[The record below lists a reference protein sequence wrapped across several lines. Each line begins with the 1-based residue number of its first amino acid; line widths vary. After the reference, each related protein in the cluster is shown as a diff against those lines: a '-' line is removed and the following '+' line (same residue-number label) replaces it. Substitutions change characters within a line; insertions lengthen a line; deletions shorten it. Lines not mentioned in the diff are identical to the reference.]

1 MCHRKRRSAELRIK
15 RRGRER
21 QDYTHG
27 RLEKGSERER
37 RGWEE
42 KATGRGLRLQRR
54 APFVAEFSCD
64 GRLMFRERVK
74 ESFSAT
80 P

>member
-1 MCHRKRRSAELRIK
+1 MLRVK

-27 RLEKGSERER
+27 RLENGSERE
-37 RGWEE
+37 GEDGEE

-54 APFVAEFSCD
+54 APFVVEFSCE

-74 ESFSAT
+74 ESFNAL